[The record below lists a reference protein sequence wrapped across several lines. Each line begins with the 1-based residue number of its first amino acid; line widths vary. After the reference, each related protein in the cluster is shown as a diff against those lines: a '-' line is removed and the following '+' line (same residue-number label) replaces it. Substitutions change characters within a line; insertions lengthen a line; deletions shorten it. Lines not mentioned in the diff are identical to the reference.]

1 MEEQEQAGVNQP
13 NPNGNPQADAGTDA
27 DAGGRQEGGSQSAN
41 ARRAQLD
48 EVTQA
53 YERARDE
60 LSEAVR
66 ALRSEIAKI
75 DLEQA
80 RTRAKGWV
88 DENPL
93 LAVFIGVGAG
103 IITGRLL
110 SQALRPDPPSLTER
124 ARHSAGALGGK
135 AGGYADELGA
145 ALAYQLSR
153 AARSAGEAG
162 ERVSHRGAEVADVVS
177 KRARDVTKDL
187 SERAR
192 ETGKEISRKAE
203 HAGRD
208 VSRRAGHAS
217 EDAARRAEEL
227 ADAFSESTLKSAHVL
242 EDAADELAKT
252 LKKRSKSVRKKAKK
266 NAHRR
271 TEFPDALLNVTRT
284 AVAAVVVKKV
294 NDWMKAMR

>member
-1 MEEQEQAGVNQP
+1 MEEQEKSGVNQP
-13 NPNGNPQADAGTDA
+13 NPNGNPRSDTGTETEA
-27 DAGGRQEGGSQSAN
+27 RGREEGGRHGAD

-48 EVTQA
+48 EITEA

-60 LSEAVR
+60 LAEAVR
-66 ALRSEIAKI
+66 SLRAEIAKI
-75 DLEQA
+75 DIDRA

-110 SQALRPDPPSLTER
+110 SQALRPEPPSLTER
-124 ARHSAGALGGK
+124 ARHRAGALGGK
-135 AGGYADELGA
+135 AGDYADELAA
-145 ALAYQLSR
+145 ALALQLGR

-162 ERVSHRGAEVADVVS
+162 EFVSHRGADVAEVVS
-177 KRARDVTKDL
+177 KRARGVSKEL

-203 HAGRD
+203 HVGRD

-227 ADAFSESTLKSAHVL
+227 TEAFSESTLKSARVL
-242 EDAADELAKT
+242 EDAADELART
-252 LKKRSKSVRKKAKK
+252 LRKRSKRVRKQAKK
-266 NAHRR
+266 NAHRGM
-271 TEFPDALLNVTRT
+271 EFSDALLNVTRT
-284 AVAAVVVKKV
+284 AVAAVAVKKV
-294 NDWMKAMR
+294 NDWIKALR